1 MIDGD
6 ENIACS
12 TLFTVAFIVQKTTLE
27 EPFRVAVNH
36 RKCSQ
41 VFQELLGR
49 IRQYYTQITISTSLL
64 TFRTFTQ

>member
-12 TLFTVAFIVQKTTLE
+12 TIFTVAFIVQKKTLE

-36 RKCSQ
+36 IQ